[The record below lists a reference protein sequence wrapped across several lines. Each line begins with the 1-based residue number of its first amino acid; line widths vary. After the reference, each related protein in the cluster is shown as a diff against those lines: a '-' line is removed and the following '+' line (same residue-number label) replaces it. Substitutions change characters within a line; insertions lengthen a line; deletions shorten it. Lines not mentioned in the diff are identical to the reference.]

1 MFHIVCLFNSCAWVK
16 TLQLSKSTHPNL
28 WLSYLQRIRLITLS
42 DLLLI
47 YIWWLYCVWMF
58 NSSNEAR
65 GMKAVRNSLL
75 ALTLET
81 IRRKAAQDAVWMFIL
96 SFFVP
101 SLLFGLN
108 KKELSTKRGEVSKKT
123 VAWVKILH
131 LACVWKLNFLGPAT
145 WQSVLGCEFQ
155 VSLDGW

>member
-1 MFHIVCLFNSCAWVK
+1 MLLQKALINQNRILQMMIKILIFLGLPNVSAAKLELQKKMFHMVCLFNSCAWVK

-28 WLSYLQRIRLITLS
+28 WLSYLQRIRLIT

-47 YIWWLYCVWMF
+47 YIWWLYCVWML

-81 IRRKAAQDAVWMFIL
+81 IRRKAARDAVWMFIL

-101 SLLFGLN
+101 SLLFGL
-108 KKELSTKRGEVSKKT
+108 V
-123 VAWVKILH
+123 
-131 LACVWKLNFLGPAT
+131 
-145 WQSVLGCEFQ
+145 
-155 VSLDGW
+155 